1 MATDDAVSVAY
12 DQSEYGEKLINRIE
26 PIKWNEDPK
35 IDSKNLKQKLVA
47 ILEENEETDEVEENS
62 GNVYKPKSDGITEA
76 QLAAYQQLLSKIDK
90 DGKDYDKNTN
100 DETSTILYSLAST
113 KSQSRTLY
121 SLRKVKDYLQK
132 KAKEAKRSEIEQQRI
147 KEQEITT
154 KIIEED
160 RKGKNKL
167 TSLFNPMLKVDNEI
181 ISNPENE
188 EAKENFEK

>member
-132 KAKEAKRSEIEQQRI
+132 KAKEAKRSEIEQHRI

>member
-47 ILEENEETDEVEENS
+47 ILEENEETDEVEGNS
-62 GNVYKPKSDGITEA
+62 GNVYKPKSEGITEA

-132 KAKEAKRSEIEQQRI
+132 KAKEAKRGEIEQQRI